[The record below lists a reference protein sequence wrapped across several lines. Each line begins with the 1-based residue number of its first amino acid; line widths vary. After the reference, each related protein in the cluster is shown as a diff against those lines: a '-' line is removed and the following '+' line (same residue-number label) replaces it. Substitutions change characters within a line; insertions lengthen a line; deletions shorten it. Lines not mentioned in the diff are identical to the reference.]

1 MNIFVHEF
9 KSISR
14 SVIIWAIAIFAVMLL
29 YMSVFSSFAADAA
42 TTEMMNEMMAEFP
55 DELLAAFGMDGLDLT
70 ELLGYF
76 TIIIL
81 FAQVLV
87 AVQAANYGFGLVS
100 IEERELT
107 ADFLLTRPV
116 SRPRILTSKLLAAL
130 TGLAITNAVVWTSTF
145 VLIAIFG
152 NGQDYDTGILVMLL
166 LTVTFIQLFF
176 LTVALLISLFLK
188 RIRNVTPYTM
198 GLVFGLYVLAAFSS
212 MAGEVFIEDISPFKH
227 FEANYIVANGA
238 YDTPLAYLSFILIVV
253 SIIGSYILYNRRDI
267 HSV

>member
-1 MNIFVHEF
+1 MNIYVHEF

-14 SVIIWAIAIFAVMLL
+14 SVITWSIAIFAVMLL
-29 YMSVFSSFAADAA
+29 YMSVFSSFAADA
-42 TTEMMNEMMAEFP
+42 EMVNEMFAEFP
-55 DELLAAFGMDGLDLT
+55 DELLAAFGMDNLDLST
-70 ELLGYF
+70 VLGYF
-76 TIIIL
+76 TFITL

-87 AVQAANYGFGLVS
+87 AIQAANYGFGLVS

-116 SRPRILTSKLLAAL
+116 SRPKILTSKLLAAL
-130 TGLAITNAVVWTSTF
+130 TALAITNAVVWISAF
-145 VLIAIFG
+145 ALIAIFSDG
-152 NGQDYDTGILVMLL
+152 RPYDTGILVLLL

-176 LTVALLISLFLK
+176 LTVALIISLFRR
-188 RIRNVTPYTM
+188 RIRNVTPYSM

-212 MAGEVFIEDISPFKH
+212 MMGEMPIENITPFKH

-238 YDTPLAYLSFILIVV
+238 YDSPLIFLSFALIIISVV
-253 SIIGSYILYNRRDI
+253 GSYFLYSRRDI